1 MFNYELPYDVNRFD
15 VLCGTVISTNR
26 VGIEILLD
34 CEQRKDRKLSA
45 FAFCNGTIG
54 QRVVVSIKNYNAEKD
69 NFRVTVDSF
78 LPSSEEMR
86 NIA

>member
-1 MFNYELPYDVNRFD
+1 MFNYELPYDVNRFG

-45 FAFCNGTIG
+45 FAFL
-54 QRVVVSIKNYNAEKD
+54 EW
-69 NFRVTVDSF
+69 
-78 LPSSEEMR
+78 
-86 NIA
+86 